1 MSNFNSI
8 LQLKDYFLD
17 EFEFKI
23 NESIYEENTLD
34 INPKFSIDHKEC
46 IAHIRFEFSIE
57 DDRTYARGALIG
69 KFIYDETVDEDM
81 AKELLVV
88 NGVTIL
94 FPYLRA
100 MISNLTNVANVPTII
115 LPTINVIEYLKAKY
129 DEKATD

>member
-1 MSNFNSI
+1 MSDFNSI
-8 LQLKDYFLD
+8 LQLKEYFLD
-17 EFEFKI
+17 ELEFKI
-23 NESIYEENTLD
+23 SESIYEENTLD
-34 INPKFSIDHKEC
+34 INPKFSINYEDC
-46 IAHIRFEFSIE
+46 TAYIRFEFSIE
-57 DDRTYARGALIG
+57 DDRTYAKGALIG
-69 KFIYDETVDEDM
+69 KFIYDDMVDEDM

-100 MISNLTNVANVPTII
+100 MISNLTNVANVPTIV